1 MYCNISIIS
10 IMLEFCMTMIATRYH
25 MHAQRVTSK
34 GIVKLYYI
42 SMVVEAQ
49 KKSSN
54 DHERFHQSKSEHN
67 FSLNCILENKKK
79 AHNLNFA

>member
-1 MYCNISIIS
+1 
-10 IMLEFCMTMIATRYH
+10 
-25 MHAQRVTSK
+25 MHKESLAK
-34 GIVKLYYI
+34 ELYYI

-49 KKSSN
+49 NKSSN

-67 FSLNCILENKKK
+67 FKLNCILENKKK